1 MNSKII
7 RKSKYILTS
16 IGLLASLNCIETKA
30 LVTHSLN
37 YTTDPGDT
45 GTLSGS
51 ITIDETSVTYGNNV
65 SDGQTPS
72 GLPDWVISL
81 SLDWDPGSGEGTAGT
96 FTKSDY
102 TFMRFVAI
110 DSSSVDYNSDLVPQF
125 TKISFI
131 GVTGDEPTGGSGF
144 EMNMSGQE
152 YQLTSTPGPLPLA
165 GFGFLFAYKRKI
177 KNLLNS
183 SNKKQLDEIV

>member
-1 MNSKII
+1 MLLRIF
-7 RKSKYILTS
+7 KSKYILTAL
-16 IGLLASLNCIETKA
+16 GLLASISCMESKA

-37 YTTDPGDT
+37 YTTDAGDT

-65 SDGQTPS
+65 SDGSGNLPS
-72 GLPDWVISL
+72 WVQSL
-81 SLDWDPGSGEGTAGT
+81 TLNWDPGSGPGTAGT
-96 FTKSDY
+96 FTKADY

-131 GVTGDEPTGGSGF
+131 GVTGDEPTGGAGF
-144 EMNMSGQE
+144 EMNMLGQE

-177 KNLLNS
+177 KSFLDS
-183 SNKKQLDEIV
+183 ST